1 MNGPKLVAYIAMKK
15 HKNCVRYGGSTVGT
29 IINKVIEDSLDVLNV
44 PKNYNGVEREYTW
57 MDEKYYTVEGTKV
70 YKRLKNRSKG
80 NEKSAVRR
88 YNICFLQSIVE
99 WTADEDFLALEF
111 YL

>member
-1 MNGPKLVAYIAMKK
+1 M
-15 HKNCVRYGGSTVGT
+15 GSTVGP

-44 PKNYNGVEREYTW
+44 PKDYNGVEREYTW

-80 NEKSAVRR
+80 NVKSAARS

-99 WTADEDFLALEF
+99 WMADEDFLVLKL